1 MSEHNNDIEYL
12 ITTLGTFLIVALVC
26 CICCFCMK
34 ISDMKLR
41 NYILE
46 LAKKRN
52 INVDLEKLK
61 PTNTTCQSP
70 YANENCTIVIPDVA
84 IVL

>member
-1 MSEHNNDIEYL
+1 MSEDNGDIEYL
-12 ITTLGTFLIVALVC
+12 ITTLGAFLLLALVC

-34 ISDMKLR
+34 LSDMKLR

-52 INVDLEKLK
+52 VNVDLEKLK
-61 PTNTTCQSP
+61 PSNTACQSP
-70 YANENCTIVIPDVA
+70 YANENCTIVVPDVA

>member
-1 MSEHNNDIEYL
+1 
-12 ITTLGTFLIVALVC
+12 
-26 CICCFCMK
+26 
-34 ISDMKLR
+34 MKLR

-61 PTNTTCQSP
+61 STNTACQSP
-70 YANENCTIVIPDVA
+70 YANENCTIVVPDVA